1 MEISIKKGDGITHAI
16 KRQLIIEG
24 IKENQFTGNIW
35 EKIQQSL
42 DDGTSVIKHGEQ
54 EIKIGDMW
62 KPKKNAMTYVNDV
75 IKIAENTWTNIIN
88 LFSAPTKSL
97 TKVEEPITTNS
108 TSTERHVES
117 EIPKLGLLPTQPLAS
132 PTENEN
138 ENIPELHEAYTPAQ
152 VPSTLDEASTESI
165 EMHSIEFHA
174 RTTNRQRLKSS
185 TNGDF
190 CTDWIERDAYGST
203 TYEDWLTANGYEYDK
218 ENGEKMRNKCAQ
230 KAKSSKFKRRCGA
243 AYRESAQSLGL
254 WENMDRQQS
263 AYQFASELAK
273 NPNYKELP
281 HNIVKNMDLGNLP
294 AGCVIVYDAGYTSG
308 SHRHGHIGVTLGQD
322 KYGNNTNLEYG
333 GYCPRSPR
341 KDNSITIQQGK
352 KNDHIRVFVPIVKK
366 TD

>member
-1 MEISIKKGDGITHAI
+1 MEISIKKGDGITRAI

-42 DDGTSVIKHGEQ
+42 DDGTSVIKHGEK
-54 EIKIGDMW
+54 ETKIGDMW
-62 KPKKNAMTYVNDV
+62 KPTKNAMTYVNDV

-88 LFSAPTKSL
+88 LFSTSPKSATEAKETL
-97 TKVEEPITTNS
+97 TSSTTP
-108 TSTERHVES
+108 TERQVES
-117 EIPKLGLLPTQPLAS
+117 EIPNLGQVPAQPIAS

-138 ENIPELHEAYTPAQ
+138 ENIPELHEVYSPAQ
-152 VPSTLDEASTESI
+152 VPSAREETSTETI
-165 EMHSIEFHA
+165 EICSVEFHA
-174 RTTNRQRLKSS
+174 RTSNRQRLKSP
-185 TNGDF
+185 TKGDF
-190 CTDWIERDAYGST
+190 CTDWIEHDAYGST
-203 TYEDWLTANGYEYDK
+203 TYEDWLSVNGYKYDK

-230 KAKSSKFKRRCGA
+230 KAKSSKYRRKCGT

-281 HNIVKNMDLGNLP
+281 HNIVESMDLGDLP

-308 SHRHGHIGVTLGQD
+308 KHPHGHIGITLGQD

-333 GYCPRSPR
+333 GYCPKSSR

-352 KNDHIRVFVPIVKK
+352 KNDHIRVFVPIVRK